1 MVGQTIGNA
10 NTQSLFASTHMAGTG
25 SSNPSMSFPFR
36 HSDIPIATS
45 LTGVSFPSSTGGG
58 STYFIRSGYIL
69 TSSMQT
75 GKYVIWSLPF
85 VFWILSK
92 SSLFTRGPNP
102 SGANVFHYSTNLNF
116 TMQTN
121 PASWGAFSQSKLSF
135 FTTLNLPDF
144 TNLTNDLVQHLPG
157 WPPMPT
163 KLPSYIPKFKVKA
176 REDPTNNVMMYHLW
190 CYSNSI
196 MDNSIRLR
204 LFQ

>member
-1 MVGQTIGNA
+1 
-10 NTQSLFASTHMAGTG
+10 
-25 SSNPSMSFPFR
+25 
-36 HSDIPIATS
+36 
-45 LTGVSFPSSTGGG
+45 
-58 STYFIRSGYIL
+58 
-69 TSSMQT
+69 
-75 GKYVIWSLPF
+75 
-85 VFWILSK
+85 
-92 SSLFTRGPNP
+92 
-102 SGANVFHYSTNLNF
+102 
-116 TMQTN
+116 MQTN

-204 LFQ
+204 LFQWTLTGFAAKWYIELPANTFQNFEASAITFLNHFQLPVPYETGTKLLTSFHQDTSTHISDNIHEWRSLSSEKNLIWRVRLSWSFRLHQRVHGKRDFILKLVSLDQQGMNQGKDL